1 MRMKAFCL
9 KTGLSRDTV
18 NFYIRLGLIVPSS
31 NGSATNAYRDFDEHQ
46 VETAWMIGQAKALG
60 FSLAEIGRMAKQYRA
75 ARLDRAEQILLLQG
89 QLDRLAERRT
99 ALEAM
104 DAALREKLDRLRA
117 EDAGSAAA

>member
-1 MRMKAFCL
+1 MKAFCL

-46 VETAWMIGQAKALG
+46 VETAWMIGLAKALG
-60 FSLAEIGRMAKQYRA
+60 FSLAEIGRMAKQYRT